1 MSRRLGLLRYRGGHP
16 GRQDRWREDLT
27 QSLLNNSPQWV
38 GDVRARAL
46 SEQQAWQLL
55 SWVEMSAP
63 VVVREARAEL
73 VELAA
78 FAVALLEHSPLDRR
92 DVQVVASLVRVA
104 TEEAQLDFLE
114 LCRAGLRRADG
125 LGAAAERWLPRTSAQ
140 VPPTHTV
147 MGEGPTFD
155 FQRLPPSFDPVE
167 LEQRLLEEQR
177 NSRRL
182 PHFGAD
188 PGERAAHQILTRR
201 ASRAFRRLVERTE
214 RRRS

>member
-1 MSRRLGLLRYRGGHP
+1 MSRRLGLLRYRGDHP

-27 QSLLNNSPQWV
+27 QSLMNNSPQWV

-46 SEQQAWQLL
+46 SKHHAWELL
-55 SWVEMSAP
+55 SWVEVSAP
-63 VVVREARAEL
+63 VVVREERPEL

-92 DVQVVASLVRVA
+92 DVQVVASLVRIA
-104 TEEAQLDFLE
+104 AEEAQLDFLE

-125 LGAAAERWLPRTSAQ
+125 LGKESARWLPRTSAQ

-147 MGEGPTFD
+147 VGEGRTFD
-155 FQRLPPSFDPVE
+155 FQRVPPSFDPAE
-167 LEQRLLEEQR
+167 LEQRLLAEQR

-201 ASRAFRRLVERTE
+201 ASRAFRRLIE
-214 RRRS
+214 RRTRRRG